1 MSREGFIIYKSFYA
15 PIENLSDEDKGK
27 LFDALF
33 KFQLFGQE
41 PEKTN
46 SIIPYFLFFKNQFR
60 LDDEKYQ
67 KTIERNRGNGSK
79 GGRPK
84 TQVNPENPVGYLEPK
99 KADKD
104 KEKDKDKKKDNI
116 LFERFWELYAKKE
129 GREKSSKIFNSLP
142 EDIQQKIIE
151 VVPAYVK
158 KTPDT
163 KYRKNPQTW
172 LNGKHWEDEIQTEQ
186 PRPKIFV

>member
-41 PEKTN
+41 PEKT
-46 SIIPYFLFFKNQFR
+46 SPIIPYFLFFKNQFR

-84 TQVNPENPVGYLEPK
+84 TKANPENPVGYLEPK
-99 KADKD
+99 KADKEKEKE
-104 KEKDKDKKKDNI
+104 KEKDKKKVFIPPAVEEVKSYFIENGYPSELGEKAFNYYAVANWKDSKGNAVKNWKQKVMAVW
-116 LFERFWELYAKKE
+116 FKE
-129 GREKSSKIFNSLP
+129 ENKVKPKSRI
-142 EDIQQKIIE
+142 
-151 VVPAYVK
+151 VV
-158 KTPDT
+158 
-163 KYRKNPQTW
+163 
-172 LNGKHWEDEIQTEQ
+172 
-186 PRPKIFV
+186 